1 MVLIGF
7 ALLVAAA
14 VFGIVLVAQNRVP
27 TDVDAFGQVYATNL
41 AMVFA
46 AGLVT
51 GLVAALAIMLLRDG
65 VIRQRRMRLA
75 AKRAVTNE
83 QEHVEALR
91 RFDAGA
97 IDENTIDLSDRDH
110 VLTF

>member
-14 VFGIVLVAQNRVP
+14 VFGIVLGAQNRVP
-27 TDVDAFGQVYATNL
+27 TDIDAFGQVYATNL
-41 AMVFA
+41 AIVFA

-65 VIRQRRMRLA
+65 VVRERRMRLD
-75 AKRAVTNE
+75 AKRSRAVE
-83 QEHVEALR
+83 EDHAAALR
-91 RFDAGA
+91 RFDAGTIDETA
-97 IDENTIDLSDRDH
+97 IDVRDPDH